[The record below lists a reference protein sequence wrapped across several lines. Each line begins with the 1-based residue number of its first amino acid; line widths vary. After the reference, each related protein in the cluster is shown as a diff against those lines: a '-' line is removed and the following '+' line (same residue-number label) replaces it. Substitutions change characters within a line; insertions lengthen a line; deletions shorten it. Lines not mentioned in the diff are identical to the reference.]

1 MAKTPA
7 ASGGM
12 VPDVSKLG
20 EVRGRLFFLLAAIVV
35 FRIGSYIPVP
45 GIDANQLAAL
55 FDQQKGTILDMF
67 NMFSGGALH
76 RFSIFALGVMPYISA
91 SIIVQLLTSVVPTLK
106 DLRKEGDSG
115 RRTLTKYT
123 RYSTLALATFQSVAA
138 AYALQKSGVAY
149 SPGFSFIFTAAVSLV
164 TGTMFLMW
172 LGEQITER
180 GIGNGM
186 SMIIFAGIVAD
197 MPRALGATA
206 QLVSEG
212 SMNGLQ
218 VLIVFFL
225 AVLVTWGVVFVERAQ
240 RRIPVH
246 HERRQQGRKLF
257 AAQTQHLPLKLN
269 MSGVIP
275 PIFASSIIL
284 FPASM
289 VRFFGEGQTGG
300 FLQQVANALSPGQV
314 LYTVL
319 YALLI
324 IFFCFFY
331 TALVFDSRE
340 TAENLKKSGAFI
352 PGVRPGAMTA
362 KYIDQVLTRLT
373 VIGAAYITLVCLV
386 PEFLTTTWNVPF
398 YFGGTS
404 LLITVVVVMDFM
416 AQLQAHLMSHQYEG
430 LMKKANLKS
439 LGPNAQG

>member
-1 MAKTPA
+1 MANSPA
-7 ASGGM
+7 LPGGM
-12 VPDVSKLG
+12 DLSKFG
-20 EVRGRLFFLLAAIVV
+20 EVRGRLLFLLGAIIV

-45 GIDANQLAAL
+45 GIDSAQLAAL

-76 RFSIFALGVMPYISA
+76 RFSLFALGVMPYISA
-91 SIIVQLLTSVVPTLK
+91 SIIVQLLTAVMPQLK
-106 DLRKEGDSG
+106 ELRKEGESG

-123 RYSTLALATFQSVAA
+123 RYSTLALATFQSIGA

-149 SPGFSFIFTAAVSLV
+149 NPGIGFIFTAAVSLV

-180 GIGNGM
+180 GVGNGM

-212 SMNGLQ
+212 SMNGFQ
-218 VLIVFFL
+218 VLIVFIL

-240 RRIPVH
+240 RKIPVH
-246 HERRQQGRKLF
+246 HARRQQGRKLF

-289 VRFFGEGQTGG
+289 VRFFGEGGG
-300 FLQQVANALSPGQV
+300 GVVQQIANALSPGQA

-319 YALLI
+319 YASMI

-340 TAENLKKSGAFI
+340 TADNLKKSGAFI

-373 VIGAAYITLVCLV
+373 VLGAGYITLVCLM

-416 AQLQAHLMSHQYEG
+416 AQLQAHMMSHQYEG

-439 LGPNAQG
+439 LGSGASG

>member
-1 MAKTPA
+1 
-7 ASGGM
+7 M

-45 GIDANQLAAL
+45 GIDSAQLAAL

-76 RFSIFALGVMPYISA
+76 RFSLFALGVMPYISA
-91 SIIVQLLTSVVPTLK
+91 SIIIQLLTAVVPSLK
-106 DLRKEGDSG
+106 ELRKEGEAG
-115 RRTLTKYT
+115 RRTITKYT

-138 AYALQKSGVAY
+138 AYALQQSGVAY
-149 SPGFSFIFTAAVSLV
+149 SPGFAFIFTAAVSLV

-197 MPRALGATA
+197 MPRALASTA

-218 VLIVFFL
+218 VLIIFAL

-246 HERRQQGRKLF
+246 HARRQQGRKLF

-269 MSGVIP
+269 MAGVIP

-289 VRFFGEGQTGG
+289 VRFFGEGQSG
-300 FLQQVANALSPGQV
+300 FLQQIANALSPGQV

-319 YALLI
+319 YAFMI

-373 VIGAAYITLVCLV
+373 VIGALYITVVCLV

-439 LGPNAQG
+439 LGPNAAN